1 MPVYT
6 LRYKSTRFAGVQLA
20 QFEGENDARGLGAA
34 QAWCNREPGRQF
46 IGLAPFLTGTAAE
59 LLGPMSDEAPIEQA
73 PIEQG
78 EPRRGPGRPAKP
90 VGAPAV

>member
-1 MPVYT
+1 MPIYT

-20 QFEGENDARGLGAA
+20 QFDGENDARGLAAA

-46 IGLAPFLTGTAAE
+46 IGLAPFLTATAVE
-59 LLGPMSDEAPIEQA
+59 LLGPMPNDAPIEQA
-73 PIEQG
+73 PIEQDAA
-78 EPRRGPGRPAKP
+78 RRGPGRPAKP